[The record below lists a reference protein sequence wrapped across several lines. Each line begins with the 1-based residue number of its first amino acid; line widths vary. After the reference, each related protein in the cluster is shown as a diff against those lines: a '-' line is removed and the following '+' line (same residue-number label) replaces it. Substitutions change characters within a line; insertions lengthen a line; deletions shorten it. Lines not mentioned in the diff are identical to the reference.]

1 MVAFTPGLIFLGGP
15 ALFLYWLGF
24 PLLFIK
30 FGLYLWGQIPPFRG
44 CGFTLPSETR
54 ALRLR
59 VENYANQITDLTD
72 NFQES
77 RDQVV
82 RLQGTLVSLE
92 QEVLEVAD
100 LKRQVTMLEEN
111 LTAAIKSKSR
121 LRNEMMLSSTLR
133 SVQVSRA
140 GSRLSLATICPGPN
154 LAATKDGGQNDQE
167 GNSKPPQG

>member
-1 MVAFTPGLIFLGGP
+1 M
-15 ALFLYWLGF
+15 
-24 PLLFIK
+24 
-30 FGLYLWGQIPPFRG
+30 
-44 CGFTLPSETR
+44 
-54 ALRLR
+54 
-59 VENYANQITDLTD
+59 
-72 NFQES
+72 
-77 RDQVV
+77 V

-133 SVQVSRA
+133 SVQVSQA

-154 LAATKDGGQNDQE
+154 PAATKDGGQNDQE